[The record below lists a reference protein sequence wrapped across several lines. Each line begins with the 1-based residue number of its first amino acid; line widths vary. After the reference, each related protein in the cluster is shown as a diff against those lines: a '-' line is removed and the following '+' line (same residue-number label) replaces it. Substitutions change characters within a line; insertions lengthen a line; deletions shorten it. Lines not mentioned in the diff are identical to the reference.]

1 MNEASWYKWLV
12 VSTIL
17 HFAALAAFSIS
28 IGKPHR
34 KIDLSSAYSVN
45 LVGDM
50 GGGAQ
55 KGPVGMPKGH
65 EAPVRE
71 QKPAPKPAK
80 VAKPEPAKPKPAKP
94 KLERITDKK
103 EVSLS
108 KKKLPVKETQKV
120 EKAEKAPSKDELDA
134 LNKKLREI
142 KKRTAQLD
150 IGGGGA
156 KSGGGPGAGR
166 PGSPFPGEG
175 TGRPLD
181 LITQKYLADLI
192 ERINTA
198 WGIPGSGGKNLLT
211 VVTIKIRKDG
221 NIVDMDVDQQ
231 SNSRIFN
238 ESVMR
243 ALRAINPLPPLP
255 PVMGDSF
262 EVQLKFRPEGMS

>member
-28 IGKPHR
+28 IGKTHK

-55 KGPVGMPKGH
+55 KGPIGLPKGH

-71 QKPAPKPAK
+71 AQKPAPKQAK
-80 VAKPEPAKPKPAKP
+80 AAKPEPVKAKPTKPKP
-94 KLERITDKK
+94 ERITDKK
-103 EVSLS
+103 EVSIS
-108 KKKLPVKETQKV
+108 KKKLPVKETQR
-120 EKAEKAPSKDELDA
+120 AEKTPSREELAD
-134 LNKKLREI
+134 LDKRLREI
-142 KKRTAQLD
+142 RKRTAQLEV
-150 IGGGGA
+150 GA
-156 KSGGGPGAGR
+156 GSKAGGPGGAGR
-166 PGSPFPGEG
+166 PGSPFAGEG

-181 LITQKYLADLI
+181 LVTQKYLADLNEKI
-192 ERINTA
+192 QSV
-198 WGIPGSGGKNLLT
+198 WGIPGAGGKNLLT

-221 NIVDMDVDQQ
+221 TIVDMDVDQR
-231 SNSRIFN
+231 SSSRIFN

-243 ALRAINPLPPLP
+243 ALRAVNPLPPLP
-255 PVMGDSF
+255 PSLGDSF
-262 EVQLKFRPEGMS
+262 EVQLSFRPEGMS